1 MKRILIIGLI
11 VLLVLPFTFATEYIG
26 NLNADGEY
34 YIKDTSPSE
43 ATPPTSSASS
53 GGGGGGGPLITK
65 EILTPETNESTIVN
79 SVSNSQ
85 TSSKGGGNS
94 LNDPKIIYEQ
104 NENFFS
110 GLGGSVLSL
119 FGVSE
124 QSKLT
129 GAAVGTT
136 SSYKNIGYAAILFVF
151 ILGLGFIIIIRKIRN
166 H

>member
-26 NLNADGEY
+26 NLNSDGEY
-34 YIKDTSPSE
+34 YIKDNSPSE

-94 LNDPKIIYEQ
+94 LNDPKIIYGFLI
-104 NENFFS
+104 NPPWFP
-110 GLGGSVLSL
+110 
-119 FGVSE
+119 
-124 QSKLT
+124 
-129 GAAVGTT
+129 
-136 SSYKNIGYAAILFVF
+136 
-151 ILGLGFIIIIRKIRN
+151 GFIPIFSLSISLDFGYP
-166 H
+166 